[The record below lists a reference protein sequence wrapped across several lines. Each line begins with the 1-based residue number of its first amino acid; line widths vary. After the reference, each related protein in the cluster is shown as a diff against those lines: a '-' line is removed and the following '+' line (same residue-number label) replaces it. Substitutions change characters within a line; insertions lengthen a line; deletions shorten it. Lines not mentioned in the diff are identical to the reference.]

1 MILKRKDRHISFQ
14 ILFLVVSNVYA
25 NYKNSESNFQQ
36 SLSVLLSLTLCSI
49 LLLGKF
55 SYLKHKKILICC
67 IIRFF
72 LLLLNNM
79 NFDCMD
85 RVVVP
90 VSHYAK
96 SGFYN
101 KSLVLTNRFRYPVL
115 ILFYVALVNNV
126 HDKWLKRRCRYWMNN
141 RKRLKLNCKRWQ
153 ENWITTLFR
162 IKMYHL
168 KGS

>member
-1 MILKRKDRHISFQ
+1 MNIYLFCLFDCLFVGLFVLPFSTFVILKRKNRHISFQ
-14 ILFLVVSNVYA
+14 ILFLVVSNLYA
-25 NYKNSESNFQQ
+25 NYKNSESNFKQ

-72 LLLLNNM
+72 LLLLLNNM

-85 RVVVP
+85 RFLKY
-90 VSHYAK
+90 YAK

-141 RKRLKLNCKRWQ
+141 RKRLT
-153 ENWITTLFR
+153 E
-162 IKMYHL
+162 
-168 KGS
+168 